1 MDCLNIYGTTSKIM
15 ECPYGPLNWVV
26 ELVAE
31 LRLLNCH
38 IPILSYQ
45 LTFDKVVIKTH
56 CVNQT
61 QITLENFLISAHLCF
76 SFNFFLSLMLLF
88 GPIYPADQNI
98 NIRLAHKSYLHQ
110 RFEAASGLDGDW
122 VFRE

>member
-1 MDCLNIYGTTSKIM
+1 MDCLNIYGTSSKIM

-31 LRLLNCH
+31 LKLLNWH
-38 IPILSYQ
+38 IPIHFYQ

-61 QITLENFLISAHLCF
+61 QITLEDLLIFVLVLISF
-76 SFNFFLSLMLLF
+76 
-88 GPIYPADQNI
+88 
-98 NIRLAHKSYLHQ
+98 YL
-110 RFEAASGLDGDW
+110 
-122 VFRE
+122 